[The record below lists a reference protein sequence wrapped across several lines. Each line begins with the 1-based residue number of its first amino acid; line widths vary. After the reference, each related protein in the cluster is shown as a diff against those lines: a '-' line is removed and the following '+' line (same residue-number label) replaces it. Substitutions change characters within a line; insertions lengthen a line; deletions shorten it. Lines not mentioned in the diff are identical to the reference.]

1 MQQVTATAGEV
12 VVAKVPPDPGTWT
25 FRYWS
30 SEYQRWFT
38 SIDYKTEQEAL
49 DFASKKER
57 YRIVRIPGEEVKDGK

>member
-12 VVAKVPPDPGTWT
+12 VVAKVPPDPGIWT

-30 SEYQRWFT
+30 SEHHRWFT
-38 SIDYKTEQEAL
+38 SIDYRTEEEARQI
-49 DFASKKER
+49 ACMKER